1 MNSVYTEFV
10 ILYIG
15 AALSVLLSAAAVVL
29 LLFVLRRLNGGT
41 AARRAAS
48 PAFRQAETGGV
59 AFCASC
65 GTRFDANLRVCPR
78 CGKLR

>member
-1 MNSVYTEFV
+1 MYTEFV

-29 LLFVLRRLNGGT
+29 LLLVLHRLNGGT
-41 AARRAAS
+41 AERHTAS

-59 AFCASC
+59 AFCSSC